1 LSLASLQRS
10 LAGVTQL
17 SLDTGVFIAASE
29 EKDPRREC
37 AAWLTRAVE
46 QGRFRCTISVINVA
60 EIIAG
65 GFARSLNEGLAR
77 KGHLETL
84 ANLTIV
90 PLFLDLAASAA
101 HVRSKTKLPLPDSIV
116 LATAIEGGCDAIVH
130 TDRDWVSRAR
140 TYQQALRMIYLGDH
154 CP

>member
-10 LAGVTQL
+10 LASVTNL
-17 SLDTGVFIAASE
+17 SLDTGVFIAGSE

-37 AAWLTRAVE
+37 AVWLTRAVE
-46 QGRFRCTISVINVA
+46 QGRFNCTISVINVA
-60 EIIAG
+60 EIIVG
-65 GFARSLNEGLAR
+65 GFARSVNDGLAR
-77 KGHLETL
+77 KGHLEKL

-90 PLFLDLAASAA
+90 PLSIDLATSAA

-116 LATAIEGGCDAIVH
+116 LATAIEAGCDAIVH

-140 TYQQALRMIYLGDH
+140 AYQQTIRIIYLGDH

>member
-1 LSLASLQRS
+1 MSLASLQRS
-10 LAGVTQL
+10 LAGVAQL

-29 EKDPRREC
+29 ENDPRREC

-65 GFARSLNEGLAR
+65 GFARSVSDGLAR

-84 ANLTIV
+84 ANVTIV
-90 PLFLDLAASAA
+90 PLFLDLATTAA
-101 HVRSKTKLPLPDSIV
+101 HVRAVTKLPLPDAIV
-116 LATAIEGGCDAIVH
+116 LATAIEDGCDAIVH
-130 TDRDWVSRAR
+130 TDRDWVRRAK
-140 TYQQALRMIYLGDH
+140 TYQQTLRMIYLGDH